1 MHSAAHISKLVM
13 KLPDGPTQ
21 KMKPFQD
28 WRINPRGIFEVNDNR
43 EVKKTGL
50 LLAGGGARAAYQV
63 GVLKAISALLP
74 RRSAAP
80 FNVISGTSA
89 GAINGTA
96 LAIHAA
102 NYHIG
107 VQRLVGV
114 WENFHADH
122 VFRTDAVGVF
132 AIGARWLSAMMF
144 GGLGE
149 HNPHALLDRTPLH
162 ELLESKLA
170 FERIQSAIDGNHLH
184 ALGITCSGY
193 SSGQSVTFY
202 QGKHTITPWRRARRL
217 GLPSQIRLEHI
228 MASSAIPMMFE
239 AVKINREYF
248 GDGSM
253 RQIAPISPS
262 LHMGADRIFIVGSR
276 NQPHNSQRAQAEGYP
291 SIAQIAGHVLNS
303 IFLDTLEADLER
315 LRRINRTI
323 SLIPP
328 SERSEGGVTLR
339 PVEVLVIAP
348 SEELD
353 SIAVRHAHL
362 LPKNIRFLLKR
373 IGALSASG
381 SNLLSY
387 LLFEQEY
394 CRELITL
401 GYQDAMA
408 RRDEILK
415 FLDMERSEQQQESAA

>member
-1 MHSAAHISKLVM
+1 MTAQAKI
-13 KLPDGPTQ
+13 
-21 KMKPFQD
+21 
-28 WRINPRGIFEVNDNR
+28 
-43 EVKKTGL
+43 GL

-63 GVLKAISALLP
+63 GVLKAISSLLP
-74 RRSAAP
+74 HRTSIP
-80 FNVISGTSA
+80 FRVVSGTSA
-89 GAINGTA
+89 GAINGTT
-96 LAIHAA
+96 LAIYAS
-102 NYHIG
+102 NFRMGIE
-107 VQRLVGV
+107 RLLGV

-122 VFRTDAVGVF
+122 VFRADAAGVF
-132 AIGARWLSAMMF
+132 STGARWLAAMML
-144 GGLGE
+144 GGLGK

-162 ELLESKLA
+162 ELLGSKLA
-170 FERIQSAIDGNHLH
+170 FDRIQSAIDDGYLH

-202 QGKHTITPWRRARRL
+202 QGAHTVSPWQRARRV
-217 GLPSQIRLEHI
+217 GVPTQIGLEHI
-228 MASSAIPMMFE
+228 MASSAIPLVFQ
-239 AVKINREYF
+239 AVKIHREYF

-276 NQPHNSQRAQAEGYP
+276 NQPVSTPRISAQEYP
-291 SIAQIAGHVLNS
+291 SVAQIAGHVLNS

-339 PVEVLVIAP
+339 PVDVLVIAP

-353 SIAVRHAHL
+353 SIAARHSKL
-362 LPKNIRFLLKR
+362 LPKNIRFMLKR
-373 IGALSASG
+373 IGGLSANG

-387 LLFEQEY
+387 LLFEQDY
-394 CRELITL
+394 CRELIAL
-401 GYQDAMA
+401 GYQDATA

-415 FLDMERSEQQQESAA
+415 FLDVDLTEHRQNNAA